1 MSNHPRQACVNCHF
15 FTEIHA
21 VANGPLPLEIN
32 DGKRAKARQNDFTWI
47 NRIMSLKCSR
57 LVWSDGFG
65 ATTDRF
71 QSIVET
77 DPTDFCFFLPYHPG
91 MLDPAGVELEKR
103 ISEAKEAK
111 KDRRWIAYGVWVAV
125 IAIVVQ
131 AILSV
136 IGLIL
141 SASGH

>member
-1 MSNHPRQACVNCHF
+1 
-15 FTEIHA
+15 
-21 VANGPLPLEIN
+21 
-32 DGKRAKARQNDFTWI
+32 
-47 NRIMSLKCSR
+47 
-57 LVWSDGFG
+57 
-65 ATTDRF
+65 
-71 QSIVET
+71 
-77 DPTDFCFFLPYHPG
+77 